1 MNFNFKKIFWSI
13 VLIAAGVIILGNNAG
28 WFYLSWDDIVPFIY
42 VGLIILGISILPIKD
57 SIKLISSG
65 LALLA
70 ALFVFIFAE
79 PRNDRSSLK
88 HIFGNSDWIYDNDDQ
103 DDDDDIWDDNDIW
116 EDNDILDDSDILD
129 DNDILNDDGILDDD
143 KDDNSQRYSRHGRKN
158 LPQAM
163 ISYAHETEVDFDITA
178 SAGTYSIGSS
188 KESGN
193 LVNLNQSG
201 PTCAYSLTSEDIGQ
215 DRKKINFSISGAINN
230 IDKSKIDSTKYN
242 LQLNSHPVWNFDIES
257 GAASINI
264 DGRDIK
270 IKNID
275 IEQGVASTNIIVGN
289 MYPDVNISVSS
300 GVSTLKIKIPEDAYC
315 KINNEGALNLKNLKG
330 FSNKGDGKYIYNEK
344 SANPSCR
351 ININL
356 ETALSTLNVE
366 TY

>member
-1 MNFNFKKIFWSI
+1 MNFKKIFWSI
-13 VLIAAGVIILGNNAG
+13 VLIAAGVIVLGNNAG
-28 WFYLSWDDIVPFIY
+28 WFHLSWDDILPFIY
-42 VGLIILGISILPIKD
+42 VAIIILGVSILPIKD
-57 SIKLISSG
+57 SIKLITSG
-65 LALLA
+65 VILIA

-79 PRNDRSSLK
+79 PRDDRPSLK
-88 HIFGNSDWIYDNDDQ
+88 HIFENSDWIYDNDDL
-103 DDDDDIWDDNDIW
+103 DDDDDI
-116 EDNDILDDSDILD
+116 LDDDVILD
-129 DNDILNDDGILDDD
+129 DNNNMDDNNSMDNNGIMDNDDTSDND
-143 KDDNSQRYSRHGRKN
+143 KTQRYSRHGKN
-158 LPQAM
+158 NYPQAM

-178 SAGTYSIGSS
+178 SAGSYSIGSS

-193 LVNLNQSG
+193 LLNLNQSG
-201 PTCAYSLTSEDIGQ
+201 PTCAYSLTSEDIGR
-215 DRKKINFSISGAINN
+215 DRKKIDFSISGA

-242 LQLNSHPVWNFDIES
+242 LQLNTHPVWNFDIDS

-275 IEQGVASTNIIVGN
+275 IEQGVASTNIVVGKR
-289 MYPDVNISVSS
+289 YHDVNISVSS

-330 FSNKGDGKYIYNEK
+330 FSNKGDGIYIYNEK

-356 ETALSTLNVE
+356 ETALSSLNVE
-366 TY
+366 PY